1 LAGGRRQEAGGSWY
15 DGGDVKVVVLSK
27 LLSGVDVKV
36 VLSGVDVKVVSGVDA
51 ARKRRYMRLHVKMY
65 CGGGS

>member
-1 LAGGRRQEAGGSWY
+1 LAGGRRQEVVGS

-36 VLSGVDVKVVSGVDA
+36 VLSAVDVKVVSGVDA
-51 ARKRRYMRLHVKMY
+51 ARKKRYMRLRVKMY